1 MRYFPAPLTRAD
13 SDALADQIE
22 ALIAR
27 QGWGLWAL
35 ERRATGDFIGVTGLA
50 HPTFEAPFM
59 PAVEIGWRLS
69 RDAWGAGLATE
80 AATAAATFAFGELG
94 LDEIVSFTAHDNARS
109 RAVMRRLAMRHDDAD
124 DFDHPRVVEDRL
136 RRHVL
141 YRLSAA
147 DWRVL

>member
-1 MRYFPAPLTRAD
+1 
-13 SDALADQIE
+13 
-22 ALIAR
+22 
-27 QGWGLWAL
+27 
-35 ERRATGDFIGVTGLA
+35 
-50 HPTFEAPFM
+50 
-59 PAVEIGWRLS
+59 
-69 RDAWGAGLATE
+69 
-80 AATAAATFAFGELG
+80 
-94 LDEIVSFTAHDNARS
+94 VSFTAHDNARS